1 MRTMVATNQRDYATI
16 SHMDVT
22 GSHDKSSCRSATI
35 NNNIRTAGWRDGWCD
50 SSSLNSVIRSRRAC
64 YFAGLGSPECAPLRA
79 IINRSMRDGRAQEFH
94 GDGTSRW
101 CKIYAR
107 DDRFPAS
114 TLPFIMIDIHKFLFL
129 ALFVDNFSATAVEK
143 FM

>member
-64 YFAGLGSPECAPLRA
+64 YFADLGPPECAPFRA
-79 IINRSMRDGRAQEFH
+79 IINRSMRDERL
-94 GDGTSRW
+94 GDAIFTQ
-101 CKIYAR
+101 
-107 DDRFPAS
+107 DDRFPARALS
-114 TLPFIMIDIHKFLFL
+114 FTTNDTRKFLFL
-129 ALFVDNFSATAVEK
+129 ALIVENFSATAVGK
-143 FM
+143 FMQ